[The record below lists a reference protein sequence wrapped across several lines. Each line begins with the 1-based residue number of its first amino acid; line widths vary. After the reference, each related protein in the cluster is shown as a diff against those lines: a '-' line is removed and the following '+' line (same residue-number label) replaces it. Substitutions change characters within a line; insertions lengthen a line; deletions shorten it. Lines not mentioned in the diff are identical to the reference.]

1 VIWRDLRYAARALIR
16 TPGFLAVAFVA
27 IALGIGVNTTI
38 LGIVNALLLRPLAI
52 GHADRVVQLFTT
64 DSHFTGRNPNSYLNF
79 LDYQKQNGV
88 FAGVAGYGF
97 AVVGMSRG
105 GETSNVLGQMV
116 SGNYFGVLE
125 LRPFLG
131 RAFLPEEDGA
141 PNAHPLAVL
150 SHKFWKK
157 LGGDRSIVGSTI
169 TFNGRA
175 FTVIGVAPPGFTG
188 IDTGVAPEFWVPLSM
203 HSWVRPTG
211 DEWFDNRRALFLS
224 LVARLKPG
232 VSISSAQAQM
242 KTIAHQLEQ
251 AYPDVNKERSVTLV
265 PAEKAKS
272 QGFGG
277 PGNEN
282 TTQNVSLL
290 LLVAAGSILLIACA
304 NVANL
309 LLARATTRQREMAIR
324 VALGA
329 GRGRVIRQL
338 LTESLLLAAIG
349 GIGGIVLAY
358 WLGDVLISLLPA
370 TPVPLSLDPKP
381 DFRVVVFATLL
392 TLLSGIIFGLAP
404 ALQTTR
410 GDLTQGLR
418 ERAVAAGGGGVNRW
432 NLRNL
437 LVIAQIAVSL
447 LLLIGS
453 ALFLKSFHR
462 AQQIDPGFRTDNLA
476 IVSID
481 PALAGYDQ
489 KRGGQ
494 MARDIVEQ
502 VRRDPQVRS
511 ADLGQFVPL
520 GFGGEGRTIVAEG
533 RDENAESNRKIA
545 NISAVTPGY
554 FDTMRV
560 PILRGRNFTE
570 HNAGQN
576 AAKVAIISET
586 MAKTFWPGEDAVGR
600 RFRYYNREG
609 SFEVIG
615 IARDVKAVTLG
626 ETPVPMLYTPF
637 RDLPDGGITIFVH
650 TAGAPG
656 PMVPEVHRI
665 IRNIDNHIS
674 ITYEKTVAQHLAF
687 ALWPSWMG
695 AVLLG
700 SLGLLALVLA
710 SVGVYGVMAY
720 SVSQRTRELGIR
732 MALGAQG
739 SQVLQLVLRQ
749 GMLLAAIGLGLGLLA
764 AFGSTRLASTLLYG
778 VNPSDPLIFSSV
790 TVLLAAAA
798 FAACYFPARRALK
811 IDPVIALRFE

>member
-1 VIWRDLRYAARALIR
+1 MIWRDLSYAARTLIR
-16 TPGFLAVAFVA
+16 SPGFLVVTFIA

-52 GHADRVVQLFTT
+52 GHSDRVVQVFTT
-64 DSHFTGRNPNSYLNF
+64 DSHFSGRNQNSYLNF
-79 LDYQKQNGV
+79 LDYRKQNTV
-88 FAGVAGYGF
+88 FTGMAGYSFAVAG
-97 AVVGMSRG
+97 MTRG

-116 SGNYFGVLE
+116 SGNYFELLE
-125 LRPFLG
+125 LAPFLG
-131 RAFLPEEDGA
+131 RAFLPEEDSA
-141 PNAHPLAVL
+141 PSAHPVVIL
-150 SHKFWKK
+150 SYKFWKK
-157 LGGDRSIVGSTI
+157 LGGDTSIVGNTI
-169 TFNGRA
+169 VLNGHA
-175 FTVIGVAPPGFTG
+175 FTVIGVGPPGYTG
-188 IDTGVAPEFWVPLSM
+188 IDTGVAPEFWVPLAM
-203 HSWVRPTG
+203 HSWIRPSG
-211 DEWFDNRRALFLS
+211 DEWFENRRALFLS
-224 LVARLKPG
+224 IAARLKPG
-232 VSISSAQAQM
+232 ISISTAQAQM

-251 AYPDVNKERSVTLV
+251 AYPEVNRERSVV
-265 PAEKAKS
+265 MVSAETAKS
-272 QGFGG
+272 QAFGG

-282 TTQNVSLL
+282 TTKNISLL
-290 LLVAAGSILLIACA
+290 LLAAAGSILLIACA

-338 LTESLLLAAIG
+338 LTESVLLAFIG
-349 GIGGIVLAY
+349 GIGGILLAY
-358 WLGDVLISLLPA
+358 WLGDVLIGLLPA

-381 DFRVVVFATLL
+381 DLRVVLSALLL
-392 TLLSGIIFGLAP
+392 TVFSGIIFGLAP

-418 ERAVAAGGGGVNRW
+418 ERAVAESGFQRW

-462 AQQIDPGFRTDNLA
+462 AQQIDPGFRTQNLA

-494 MARDIVEQ
+494 IARFIVEQ

-533 RDENAESNRKIA
+533 RDENAQSNRKMA
-545 NISAVTPGY
+545 NISAVTSGY
-554 FDTMRV
+554 FETMGI
-560 PILRGRNFTE
+560 PILQGRNFTE
-570 HNAGQN
+570 HDAGEN
-576 AAKVAIISET
+576 AAKVAVISET

-600 RFRYYNREG
+600 RFRYYNRDEA
-609 SFEVIG
+609 FEVIG
-615 IARDVKAVTLG
+615 IARDVKAATLG

-637 RDLPDGGITIFVH
+637 REIPDGGITIFVH
-650 TAGAPG
+650 TAGVPG
-656 PMVPEVHRI
+656 SMLPELHRVV
-665 IRNIDNHIS
+665 RDIDNHIS

-695 AVLLG
+695 AILLG
-700 SLGLLALVLA
+700 SLGILALVLA

-720 SVSQRTRELGIR
+720 SVTQRTRELGIR

-749 GMLLAAIGLGLGLLA
+749 GMLLAAIGLVIGLIA

-778 VNPSDPLIFSSV
+778 VNPSDPLIFTGV

-811 IDPVIALRFE
+811 IDPVVALRFE